1 MKPAIAKSVAKSV
14 ANPAGSPL
22 QRSIAAQIVQLLQRQ
37 NTAPGSGLTELGLS
51 QQLGVS
57 RTPVRAA
64 LRLLESEG
72 VLSRDDASAQGKRG
86 TWRVTEDAATV
97 SSAHLSPPVSDT
109 ERLFV
114 AIARDRITGALPSD
128 VSEADLLRRYEV
140 SRPTMLRVMTRLAE
154 VGQVERKTGH
164 GWTFASATLDAQTRR
179 ESFRF
184 RMVIEPAA
192 LLEPGYRLDAD
203 WATDMRAQHRKMM
216 ESPWRDASAV
226 ALFDLNAAFHEGLAA
241 GSGNRFLERAVAQQ
255 NQLRRFVNVDWHH
268 GPERVHV
275 SCTEHLAILDQLEA
289 GHTEV
294 AAALM
299 RQHLLRASTLS
310 FRGPTG
316 ILTAE
321 GLPED

>member
-1 MKPAIAKSVAKSV
+1 MKPVMQ
-14 ANPAGSPL
+14 NPVGSPL
-22 QRSIAAQIVQLLQRQ
+22 QRNIAAQIVQLLQRE
-37 NTAPGSGLTELGLS
+37 NTAPGSGLTESGLA

-72 VLSRDDASAQGKRG
+72 VVSRDDQPAQGKRG
-86 TWRVTEDAATV
+86 TWRVIQDAATV
-97 SSAHLSPPVSDT
+97 SSSHLAPPVSDT

-140 SRPTMLRVMTRLAE
+140 SRPTVLSVMTRLAE

-192 LLEPGYRLDAD
+192 LLEPDYRLDAG
-203 WATDMRAQHRKMM
+203 WAAEMRAQHRKMM
-216 ESPWRDASAV
+216 DEPWRDTSAV
-226 ALFDLNAAFHEGLAA
+226 ALFDLNADFHEGLAA

-255 NQLRRFVNVDWHH
+255 NRLRRFVNVDWHH
-268 GPERVHV
+268 GAERVHV
-275 SCTEHLAILDQLEA
+275 SCAEHLAILDQVEA
-289 GHTEV
+289 GHAEV
-294 AAALM
+294 AAALL

-316 ILTAE
+316 ILSAE
-321 GLPED
+321 GYLEE